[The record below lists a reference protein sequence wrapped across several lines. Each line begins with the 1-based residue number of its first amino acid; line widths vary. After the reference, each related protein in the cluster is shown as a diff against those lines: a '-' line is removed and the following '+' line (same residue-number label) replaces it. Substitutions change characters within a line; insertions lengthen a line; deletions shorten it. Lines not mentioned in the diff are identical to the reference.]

1 MTPKNPG
8 EDTPVVYTK
17 DKAPSTDGGTTH
29 TPKPEE
35 NTSVKPKSSMIPTPK
50 PEENT
55 SVKPKS
61 SIIPTPKPEENTS
74 VKPKSSII
82 PTPEEDN
89 DGTNSSVNKTAKNV
103 KTATTT
109 AAIKKQDNQAQL
121 PQTGSHKSTLA
132 LAAGSVLVLF
142 GGLLVVLGLRKRR
155 D

>member
-1 MTPKNPG
+1 M
-8 EDTPVVYTK
+8 
-17 DKAPSTDGGTTH
+17 
-29 TPKPEE
+29 
-35 NTSVKPKSSMIPTPK
+35 
-50 PEENT
+50 
-55 SVKPKS
+55 
-61 SIIPTPKPEENTS
+61 IPTPKPEENTS